1 MRRRPQV
8 AGRSRRYRAG
18 QVLIEFAAG
27 AGVLLAL
34 FAGTFWLGYTFIQ
47 YNRLQS
53 AVAQGARYASLI
65 PYDSAT
71 STPSGAFLSA
81 VRNVVVYGNPA
92 SGGPPVLRGLATGN
106 VNLSVTFS
114 NGVPHAMTVWISD
127 YTIGAVFRATTLTT
141 KPRAT
146 YVYQGIWAPY

>member
-1 MRRRPQV
+1 MRPDSQH
-8 AGRSRRYRAG
+8 ASRSRPYRAG
-18 QVLIEFAAG
+18 QVLIEFAGG
-27 AGVLLAL
+27 ASVLLAL

-71 STPSGAFLSA
+71 ATPSDAFLSA
-81 VRNVVVYGNPA
+81 VRNVAIYGNPS
-92 SGGPPVLRGLATGN
+92 SGGTPVVPGLAPEN
-106 VNLSVTFS
+106 VNLSVTFTH
-114 NGVPHAMTVWISD
+114 GVPHTMTVWISG
-127 YTIGAVFRATTLTT
+127 YSIGAVFSTTTLTT

-146 YVYQGIWAPY
+146 YLYQGIWAPY